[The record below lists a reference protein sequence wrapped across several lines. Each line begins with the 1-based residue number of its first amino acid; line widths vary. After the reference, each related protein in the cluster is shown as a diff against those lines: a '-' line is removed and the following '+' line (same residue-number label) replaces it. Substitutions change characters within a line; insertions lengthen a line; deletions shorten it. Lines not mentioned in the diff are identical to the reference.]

1 MSFLPSLL
9 FPFVVGATRAVFD
22 NAVCGRTLAGLGL
35 GETIGLRLRPFLA
48 VLHPTRRRCWNS
60 FFARG
65 RTHVRNPEPARI
77 IIHNH
82 VHN

>member
-1 MSFLPSLL
+1 MSFPPSPFPLLSAPLEPSLIMRSAV
-9 FPFVVGATRAVFD
+9 VVG
-22 NAVCGRTLAGLGL
+22 GRTLAGLGL

-65 RTHVRNPEPARI
+65 RGGRTHGGPRF
-77 IIHNH
+77 HSQ
-82 VHN
+82 